1 MRRML
6 LITVLLALAG
16 CTTTKPKAPVP
27 APDVIEVPV
36 KVYVPIDK
44 KLTARCKWT
53 REGMPSQVFDV
64 SNGRKRCLVQYEGQ
78 LDAIEQVQGTP
89 VPTETTNP

>member
-6 LITVLLALAG
+6 LIAVLLVLVAG
-16 CTTTKPKAPVP
+16 CAATKPKVPTP

-44 KLTARCKWT
+44 KLTARCKWA
-53 REGMPSQVFDV
+53 REGKPSQVFDV

-78 LDAIEQVQGTP
+78 LDAIEQVQGKP
-89 VPTETTNP
+89 VPEEQ